1 MSDHTSIEVGNL
13 KRSIDSFKFGKL
25 KVDNLKED
33 LPTEYKSVEGAL
45 QQQNLEFRSQIIE
58 TINKDR
64 ESKQKIRIQLL
75 WFYIIY
81 TIGVTIVSFWVILGN
96 YSNDVKLFLSGT
108 LLVNLI
114 SVMTVMVKYAFKAED
129 KLIEV
134 FKELGG
140 RIN

>member
-1 MSDHTSIEVGNL
+1 MSDHTSIEFGNL
-13 KRSIDSFKFGKL
+13 KKRVDSFEFGKL
-25 KVDNLKED
+25 NSDNLKED
-33 LPTEYKSVEGAL
+33 LPTGYESIERAL

-81 TIGVTIVSFWVILGN
+81 TIGVTTVSFWVILGN
-96 YSNDVKLFLSGT
+96 YSNNVKFVLAGT

-114 SVMTVMVKYAFKAED
+114 SVMTVMVKYAFKVED
-129 KLIEV
+129 KLIDL